1 MTLLP
6 HIVQISTA
14 RLELKG
20 GQIELI
26 RGKFTVLN
34 RRSYTSPGKLISLV
48 EYTAQLS
55 DIHLGNLTSLICH
68 KGGINRGH
76 YVSYHH
82 IGDSWFL
89 NDDDRDIA
97 TMSDPFNNRND
108 ISETL
113 EVLIFEK

>member
-1 MTLLP
+1 MIP
-6 HIVQISTA
+6 
-14 RLELKG
+14 
-20 GQIELI
+20 
-26 RGKFTVLN
+26 GKFTILTIN
-34 RRSYTSPGKLISLV
+34 RRSYTSSEKLQSRV
-48 EYTAQLS
+48 EFTTQLS

-97 TMSDPFNNRND
+97 TMSDPLNNRND